1 MHPLFMGTNDELQ
14 AIRSDL
20 IALVSRFDRFIE
32 ATAKSKPGKR
42 VVLTSLERTKAIEW
56 VLQDS
61 GRTMG
66 PVQIWKVLQDAGRDD
81 PKMQVQVTTNDL
93 WHRGRIDR
101 VSRGLYKAKPK
112 RANN

>member
-1 MHPLFMGTNDELQ
+1 MNPDDELQ

-32 ATAKSKPGKR
+32 ATAKPKPGKR
-42 VVLTSLERTKAIEW
+42 VGLTGLERTKAIER

-61 GRTMG
+61 GQAMS

-81 PKMQVQVTTNDL
+81 PKMQIQVSTNDL
-93 WHRGRIDR
+93 WHRDRIGR
-101 VSRGLYKAKPK
+101 VSRGLYTAKP
-112 RANN
+112 RPTL

>member
-1 MHPLFMGTNDELQ
+1 MSSEEELQ

-20 IALVSRFDRFIE
+20 IALVGRFDRFIE
-32 ATAKSKPGKR
+32 ATAKPRPGKR

-61 GRTMG
+61 GQAMS

-101 VSRGLYKAKPK
+101 VSRGLYKAKHKP
-112 RANN
+112 AND

>member
-1 MHPLFMGTNDELQ
+1 LHPLLVTPDDELQ

-20 IALVSRFDRFIE
+20 IALVGRFDRFIE

-42 VVLTSLERTKAIEW
+42 VGLTGLERTKAIER

-61 GRTMG
+61 GQAMS
-66 PVQIWKVLQDAGRDD
+66 PVQIWRVLQDAGRDD

-93 WHRGRIDR
+93 WHRDRIGR
-101 VSRGLYKAKPK
+101 VSRGLYTAKP
-112 RANN
+112 RPTL